1 LELQIGTRRVGEVTI
16 LDVAGEL
23 DLYTVPRL
31 DEGLRGVTTGPGSRV
46 VVNLTGVAYVDS
58 TALKVLT
65 DNQKRVRQHGGE
77 IVLVASQPTI
87 VKIFKITGL
96 DAVLPTV
103 ATEGEAMQKIRAL
116 PPREPQTP
124 QLSRSAAWRGL
135 RNGPRGPGLRSA
147 TRRQG
152 LGLRSLSAFPATAGP
167 LRMIAPPAGA
177 GVPRG
182 LGRGRGPG

>member
-1 LELQIGTRRVGEVTI
+1 MELQIGTRRVGEVTI

-31 DEGLRGVTTGPGSRV
+31 DEGLRGVTAVPGSRV

-65 DNQKRVRQHGGE
+65 DNQKRVRQYGGE

-103 ATEGEAMQKIRAL
+103 ATEGEAVERIRAL
-116 PPREPQTP
+116 PPREP
-124 QLSRSAAWRGL
+124 
-135 RNGPRGPGLRSA
+135 
-147 TRRQG
+147 
-152 LGLRSLSAFPATAGP
+152 
-167 LRMIAPPAGA
+167 
-177 GVPRG
+177 
-182 LGRGRGPG
+182 